1 MNRVMYELRAPP
13 PTKARQYISS
23 MRDFRQ
29 LNEKTLTDTYPIPHL
44 RYFNSKLNV
53 AKVFSKV
60 DLTKAY
66 HQIPIK

>member
-1 MNRVMYELRAPP
+1 
-13 PTKARQYISS
+13 

-66 HQIPIK
+66 HQIPMK